1 MVTSVFVTRCV
12 FVCVCVCVGFCGYVC
27 VCIACQGK
35 FSVQRAVPY
44 ARQEIAMEI
53 TVLIQTARSR
63 WDILQVTL

>member
-1 MVTSVFVTRCV
+1 
-12 FVCVCVCVGFCGYVC
+12 VCVCVCVC
-27 VCIACQGK
+27 VECQGK

>member
-1 MVTSVFVTRCV
+1 VFVTR
-12 FVCVCVCVGFCGYVC
+12 FVCVCVCVCEWAFVDVC
-27 VCIACQGK
+27 VCVCVCVECQGK